1 MCASVFQLPFG
12 LAVSSDTFY
21 ISDWT
26 KNAILSVSIS
36 GHITTTLMSDVTTPM
51 ALFFTLVTKSISES
65 RSDSGSLMEI
75 IVEI

>member
-1 MCASVFQLPFG
+1 M
-12 LAVSSDTFY
+12 SSDTFY

-36 GHITTTLMSDVTTPM
+36 GHITTALMSDVTSPM
-51 ALFFTLVTKSISES
+51 ALFFTPVTKSFSES
-65 RSDSGSLMEI
+65 RLPVLHRSGSGSLMEI